1 MKKKLAIFVLSQ
13 FLLAGW
19 ADAQQAYFIDGY
31 HGGIYGHYPVGQT
44 AFIAQKL
51 RQNPNWNINI
61 EIEPESWEVVRQR
74 DPEGYE
80 AFKRLF
86 KDQSVESGRIEY
98 VNPTYAQSYFFGTS
112 GESAIRQ
119 FEYGIRLIRKHFPEA
134 VFTTYSAEEPCF
146 TSCLPYILKSFGFS
160 YASTK
165 NPNTMWGGYVSAYG
179 GELVN
184 WVGPDGTRLTT
195 VPRYACEDLQP
206 GSCWQS
212 ISWFNTEDYIHK
224 CLDAGI
230 QHPVGMCIQDAS
242 WSHGWDKGPW
252 LGQDTIQPIY
262 YYWPNT
268 GTRRELS
275 RQFDVIYNTL
285 EYNSDK
291 KEYTSKQE
299 TAVIEGNLFGKSI
312 PAPWCDTEICVKG
325 DYFARHFGK
334 EVTLCIDEYQAA
346 AVDAHIDTL
355 LIEQEAPNMNTT
367 KSGYCAPATVQFS
380 AIANT
385 PTAALFNW
393 KIYRQGE
400 EDNPVVRFTGEEVD
414 YTFNQSGTFIIKL
427 EVSDQS
433 TTCSTEDEVQIDIS
447 ESYLM
452 IPNAFSPG
460 TTPGINDEFRVAYKS
475 LVKFKAWIFNRWGL
489 QMYYWTDPAQGWDGK
504 KGGKYV
510 QPGVYFYVIEA
521 EGSDGIK
528 YKEKGDINILRPKT
542 IQDENEN
549 IQE

>member
-13 FLLAGW
+13 FLLA
-19 ADAQQAYFIDGY
+19 
-31 HGGIYGHYPVGQT
+31 VGRIPNKPISSM
-44 AFIAQKL
+44 AIMAVSGMRWDKLPPSPQKL

-212 ISWFNTEDYIHK
+212 ISWFNTGDYIHK

-252 LGQDTIQPIY
+252 LGQDTTGY
-262 YYWPNT
+262 Y
-268 GTRRELS
+268 
-275 RQFDVIYNTL
+275 
-285 EYNSDK
+285 
-291 KEYTSKQE
+291 
-299 TAVIEGNLFGKSI
+299 
-312 PAPWCDTEICVKG
+312 
-325 DYFARHFGK
+325 
-334 EVTLCIDEYQAA
+334 
-346 AVDAHIDTL
+346 
-355 LIEQEAPNMNTT
+355 
-367 KSGYCAPATVQFS
+367 
-380 AIANT
+380 T
-385 PTAALFNW
+385 PTAYKTWRNY
-393 KIYRQGE
+393 IQ
-400 EDNPVVRFTGEEVD
+400 D
-414 YTFNQSGTFIIKL
+414 
-427 EVSDQS
+427 
-433 TTCSTEDEVQIDIS
+433 CSV
-447 ESYLM
+447 
-452 IPNAFSPG
+452 G
-460 TTPGINDEFRVAYKS
+460 TTQDDWHFSQEDVLGGLMWGTQVMQRLAGGTGIRERYRACGENGGLRS
-475 LVKFKAWIFNRWGL
+475 SIQHTKAWTATERIDEGWRTLLTSSIMIAGSFLTINYKGKRHGRRRLRIGL
-489 QMYYWTDPAQGWDGK
+489 G
-504 KGGKYV
+504 
-510 QPGVYFYVIEA
+510 
-521 EGSDGIK
+521 
-528 YKEKGDINILRPKT
+528 
-542 IQDENEN
+542 
-549 IQE
+549 